1 MYVEFISIYLTREEA
16 MLEYLKVAQDL
27 EMFGIAYYGIYNKKK
42 TEMLL
47 GVDALGINIYDKS
60 NKLAPKISFP
70 WSEIKNI
77 SHNQDKFKVKLA
89 DKSSLPFEG
98 TTKGRLSTLLARINE
113 HNRIIVYSSDPNN
126 SLVLTT
132 DLM

>member
-1 MYVEFISIYLTREEA
+1 MRNLFQFIFAREEA

-47 GVDALGINIYDKS
+47 GVDALGINVYDKS

-77 SHNQDKFKVKLA
+77 SHNNDKFKVKLA

-98 TTKGRLSTLLARINE
+98 TTKGRGSIIETCSYDRYRSIYARK
-113 HNRIIVYSSDPNN
+113 RAY
-126 SLVLTT
+126 
-132 DLM
+132 